1 MNVCCTYEAGRC
13 VVSPDLRYRYVL
25 RVSYRIV
32 RPKVVYHEIKSTRGL
47 ELVVRQFVLL
57 LLLLLSYPGPAVSGM
72 ICVGVFASLSVP
84 VIQPVI
90 LLFNAKL

>member
-1 MNVCCTYEAGRC
+1 MNVCCTYEADRC
-13 VVSPDLRYRYVL
+13 VISPDIRYRYVL

-32 RPKVVYHEIKSTRGL
+32 RPEVVYHEIISTRGL
-47 ELVVRQFVLL
+47 ELVVRQFVV